1 MPLGAY
7 HKGKSVS
14 QIKSRLGISIGYVGL
29 VPARREL
36 ALVADETLLL
46 LERYEVLSLRNQF
59 ADIPL
64 PETRLVHRSVA
75 QLCRVAPSMDRFCK
89 YLEIVTVDFGLFQ
102 HVSRGCLP

>member
-14 QIKSRLGISIGYVGL
+14 QIKSRLGISTGYVGF

-36 ALVADETLLL
+36 ALVADETRLL

-64 PETRLVHRSVA
+64 PENPIG
-75 QLCRVAPSMDRFCK
+75 APISCST
-89 YLEIVTVDFGLFQ
+89 LSSGTVYG
-102 HVSRGCLP
+102 